1 MKHTITIE
9 TQSDSDFILIKSLA
23 ERLGLRV
30 NEQHNSALTD
40 AERQTLLERVS
51 GGWTGQETG
60 NELVEMIYS
69 SRHFTHRDVQ
79 L

>member
-51 GGWTGQETG
+51 GGWAGQETG

-69 SRHFTHRDVQ
+69 ARRFNHRDVQ